1 MEIAKLRSTVD
12 EGPCDPPDE
21 DPCVPGKELD
31 EDDDAGPDVVPVL
44 PVLPVLLVRDVD
56 EIVDEISEGSR
67 TSKLSRVKLKIF
79 QKDDNLHEHINDSQP
94 QVGTGWDG
102 YSNRMFLIHSTGPL
116 PNNI

>member
-67 TSKLSRVKLKIF
+67 TSKLSRVKLIF
-79 QKDDNLHEHINDSQP
+79 SRK
-94 QVGTGWDG
+94 
-102 YSNRMFLIHSTGPL
+102 MSTYM
-116 PNNI
+116 NISMIANPKSEPAGMVTVIVCS